1 MKNKL
6 FVTVSFFCFV
16 NVLFAQSLVF
26 NPEEP
31 KSGEKVSI
39 IYDPSGTPLADEKNI
54 QALAYCINR
63 GEGSAKEIPLKKNG
77 KGYTGSFVTDTNT
90 LLISMSFSAGDKKDI
105 NKNKG
110 YMVAVRDKNGK
121 LQPGTYN
128 AYADQYAGYGKFLYG
143 LDEQPD
149 YAFNYRKQEWNEFP
163 QNRDKNMVGY
173 LQALYTKKKKDA
185 EPEILQLMSE
195 TEAAGNLTENQYNAL
210 SSWYMRLKQKDKSEA
225 LKQEMKEKF
234 PEGNWKKNEKIS
246 PFFAEQDPVKKEV
259 LLNEYVQMYPPAT
272 EADKTGLNIYY
283 YNLARAFAQP
293 KDAEKR
299 NMEKFKFYASKL
311 PMSQQASLYNN
322 VSWELALKDTELPF
336 GKEIS
341 SIATNWAKKEMSAPG
356 EKQPGMA
363 TLAKWE
369 ENRKS
374 TYAMYADTYAYIM
387 YKLKD
392 YKEGLP
398 YIKDAIAIS
407 KGKSAG
413 YNDRY
418 AMLLEKTATPAEV
431 QKELEP
437 LIKDAALGSEG
448 KAVLRRA
455 LVNNMK
461 SEQKADQYFTV
472 LTKASEEKTKA
483 ELIKKMLNENASNFT
498 LKNMQGQDVS
508 LASLKGKVV
517 VLDFWA
523 TWCGPCIAS
532 FPGMQKA
539 VDKYKNNENVVFLF
553 IDTWERQET
562 MDKRKKEVSDFIAQ
576 NKYTFN
582 VLYDESIKD
591 DPDNFLVVN
600 NYKVSGIPTKFIIG
614 KDGKLGFKSVG
625 FSGSD
630 EKLVDEISAM
640 IDLIASR

>member
-6 FVTVSFFCFV
+6 FFTVSFLCVV

-26 NPEEP
+26 TPDEP
-31 KSGEKVSI
+31 KSGEKVSFV
-39 IYDPSGTPLADEKNI
+39 YDPSGTPLADEKNI
-54 QALAYCINR
+54 QAVAYCINR
-63 GEGSAKEIPLKKNG
+63 GEGSVKEIPLKKNG

-143 LDEQPD
+143 LDAQPD

-163 QNRDKNMVGY
+163 ENRSKNLFGY
-173 LQALYTKKKKDA
+173 LEAINTKKKKEG
-185 EPEILQLMSE
+185 EPEILQILNE

-210 SSWYMRLKQKDKSEA
+210 SGWYMRLKQKDKSEA
-225 LKQEMKEKF
+225 LKKEMKEKF
-234 PEGNWKKNEKIS
+234 PEGNWKKNDKIA
-246 PFFAEQDPVKKEV
+246 PFFAEQDPVKKEA
-259 LLNEYVQMYPPAT
+259 LLNEYIQAYPPVT
-272 EADKTGLNIYY
+272 DADKSSLNFFYS
-283 YNLARAFAQP
+283 NLASAFAQP

-299 NMEKFKFYASKL
+299 NIEKFKFYASKL
-311 PMSQQASLYNN
+311 PMMQQASLYNN
-322 VSWELALKDTELPF
+322 VSWELAQKDTELQF
-336 GKEIS
+336 DKEIS
-341 SIATNWAKKEMSAPG
+341 LMATQWAKKEMSAPG
-356 EKQPGMA
+356 EKQPRMA

-369 ENRKS
+369 ENRKN

-398 YIKDAIAIS
+398 YIKDAVNIT
-407 KGKSAG
+407 KGKSAI

-418 AMLLEKTATPAEV
+418 ATLLEKIAAPAEV

-437 LIKDAALGSEG
+437 LIKDATLGSEG

-455 LVNNMK
+455 LISTMK
-461 SEQKADQYFTV
+461 SEQKADEYFTV
-472 LTKASEEKTKA
+472 LAKASEEKTKA
-483 ELIKKMLNENASNFT
+483 ELIKKMLNENAATFT

-523 TWCGPCIAS
+523 TWCGPCKAS

-539 VDKYKNNENVVFLF
+539 VDKYKKNDNVVFLF

-562 MDKRKKEVSDFIAQ
+562 MDKRKQEVSDFIAQ
-576 NKYTFN
+576 NKYTFH
-582 VLYDESIKD
+582 VLYDENIKD
-591 DPDNFLVVN
+591 DPDNFSCSKEL
-600 NYKVSGIPTKFIIG
+600 
-614 KDGKLGFKSVG
+614 
-625 FSGSD
+625 
-630 EKLVDEISAM
+630 
-640 IDLIASR
+640 